1 MNRSFARDLLAAAF
15 VAACSSVTPG
25 AALAQGA
32 KPASVQREEFAAA
45 QKLFDAKDFAGALP
59 KFQELT
65 ASTGSPNARLYVA
78 RCLRELGRIAEAYD
92 EMSATVRDATAK
104 ADAEAK
110 YAPTRDAA
118 AAELAV
124 MGPKVGHLVIAV
136 ADAPAG
142 SSVSLNGTPVAAD
155 KLGSPLTVAPGTQV
169 VEVTPPGGAAVKR
182 EIAVGGGENKT
193 LALALRDGGPAP
205 TPGPKPVEAPAEPSG
220 GGLRIAGFVAGGL
233 GVASLAVF
241 GITGAM
247 SSSKFSSVEDACGGV
262 RCSDPKY
269 GDEIDSGK
277 SLETIANITLIAGA
291 ALVAI
296 AVPLVVFGG
305 PSEAPS
311 GDAAMTMVPGGGM
324 LRVRGAF

>member
-1 MNRSFARDLLAAAF
+1 M
-15 VAACSSVTPG
+15 
-25 AALAQGA
+25 
-32 KPASVQREEFAAA
+32 
-45 QKLFDAKDFAGALP
+45 
-59 KFQELT
+59 
-65 ASTGSPNARLYVA
+65 
-78 RCLRELGRIAEAYD
+78 
-92 EMSATVRDATAK
+92 
-104 ADAEAK
+104 
-110 YAPTRDAA
+110 
-118 AAELAV
+118 
-124 MGPKVGHLVIAV
+124 
-136 ADAPAG
+136 
-142 SSVSLNGTPVAAD
+142 
-155 KLGSPLTVAPGTQV
+155 
-169 VEVTPPGGAAVKR
+169 TPPGGAAVKR

-193 LALALRDGGPAP
+193 LALALRDGGPTP
-205 TPGPKPVEAPAEPSG
+205 TPGPTPADGPAERSG

-291 ALVAI
+291 ALVAV

-305 PSEAPS
+305 PGEAAS